1 LPQYYFLGNDLSYY
15 NYCENINKIE
25 KFEKYINNF
34 FGNNI
39 FFPKLQTGGND
50 KKIEL
55 SLSQTEK
62 IKHIYKKDFYIF
74 EKNFK

>member
-1 LPQYYFLGNDLSYY
+1 MPQHYYLGNDLSYY
-15 NYCENINKIE
+15 NFCENIHKIK

-39 FFPKLQTGGND
+39 FFPKLQTGGSK

-55 SLSQTEK
+55 NLSQIEK
-62 IKHIYKKDFYIF
+62 IKYIYKKDFYIF
-74 EKNFK
+74 KKHFK